1 MSLKRKWERA
11 MSQEQANVEILKKA
25 FEEWDATKGGCV
37 EHWLDITA
45 DDVNFR
51 SLAEGGPGLEFTR
64 KSISKAEFTGYLQ
77 GLVGQWDMI
86 HYTVTEYI
94 AQGDRVVAV
103 GSTAWR
109 NKATGKEFDTPKVDV
124 VRFQEGRI
132 VEFFELYDT
141 AMVFAASE
149 PSNTP

>member
-1 MSLKRKWERA
+1 
-11 MSQEQANVEILKKA
+11 MSQEKANVEILKKA
-25 FEEWDATKGGCV
+25 FEVWDATKGGSV
-37 EHWLDITA
+37 AHWLDIAA

-51 SLAEGGPGLEFTR
+51 SLAEGAPSLEFTR
-64 KSISKAEFTGYLQ
+64 KSSSKAEFACYLQ
-77 GLVGQWDMI
+77 GLVDQMDMI

-124 VRFQEGRI
+124 VRFRDGRI

-141 AMVFAASE
+141 AMVLAASE
-149 PSNTP
+149 PSIKL